1 MIMPRTTAWG
11 WGWRGRNRTRDDAS
25 LRRFAGVALLQP
37 AMLIAAGFPI
47 PRKEF
52 ATGENFAGLATG
64 VSCSRDS
71 CILQIVAA
79 EIDICAG
86 DTSAVGAHQRD
97 GH

>member
-1 MIMPRTTAWG
+1 VEEIEPEMTPVCG
-11 WGWRGRNRTRDDAS
+11 VLPAS
-25 LRRFAGVALLQP
+25 LFFNQ
-37 AMLIAAGFPI
+37 LIAAGFPI

-52 ATGENFAGLATG
+52 ATGEIFAGLATG